1 MRLPALCVLLLI
13 AFACHAQRTAVVEAE
28 YTYYAP
34 TNVTIEQAKQTALQR
49 AMTEAIAA
57 RFGTLVQQVSTTKV
71 TNTDGSSSVDYS
83 ALGSSD
89 VRGEWIHTIGEP
101 LFDIDYQDHQLI
113 IKVKVKGEAREI
125 TYLKPQFATRLLRNG
140 TQDHH
145 ESEEFRDGDYL
156 FMSVISPIE
165 GYIAIFCKDDSIRC
179 LLPAIDTAGGVE
191 RIEANKR
198 HLFFTGYGNRLQIGY
213 NGADEVNSVYVLFSP
228 NPIIRPLSAQ
238 IDEGGLPVFSNDEF
252 NRWLSEMRNHD
263 RDLQIEVKYFYIRDL

>member
-1 MRLPALCVLLLI
+1 MRLSALCVFLLI
-13 AFACHAQRTAVVEAE
+13 AFTCHAQRTAIVEAE

-34 TNVTIEQAKQTALQR
+34 TNVTIEQAKRTALQR

-71 TNTDGSSSVDYS
+71 TNADGSSSVDYS

-89 VRGEWIHTIGEP
+89 VRGEWIRTIGEP
-101 LFDIDYQDHQLI
+101 LFDIDYQEHQLI

-125 TYLKPQFATRLLRNG
+125 TYLKPQFTTRLLRNG

-156 FMSVISPIE
+156 FMSVTSPIE

-198 HLFFTGYGNRLQIGY
+198 HLFFTGYGNRLQIGC

-252 NRWLSEMRNHD
+252 NQWLSEMRNHD